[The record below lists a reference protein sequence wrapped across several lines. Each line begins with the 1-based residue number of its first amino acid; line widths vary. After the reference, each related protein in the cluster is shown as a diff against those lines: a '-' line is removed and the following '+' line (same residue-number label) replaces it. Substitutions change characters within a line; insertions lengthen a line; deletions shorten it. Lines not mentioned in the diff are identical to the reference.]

1 MFNVNLNN
9 KPGIQSD
16 KISSSRRIDLQLDKK
31 NEANDSLQHEQS
43 HEKVR
48 FANNAIFIFVM
59 LLFVIVMILLIY
71 FKGEILFLNDLID
84 ELIIKVQNNI
94 SYN

>member
-48 FANNAIFIFVM
+48 FANNTIFIFVM